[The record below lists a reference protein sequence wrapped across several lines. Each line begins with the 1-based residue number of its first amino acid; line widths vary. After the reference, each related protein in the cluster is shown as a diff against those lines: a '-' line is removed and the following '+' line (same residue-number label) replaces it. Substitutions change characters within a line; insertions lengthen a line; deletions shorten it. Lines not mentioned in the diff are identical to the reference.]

1 MCCLPR
7 MPSACGC
14 IAGEHEDRSMLL
26 VAFSRRMSWVSR
38 ERRRGGRLPGWGG
51 VCSAGQVA
59 PKPLGGGRDLHR
71 KNTEVPAPVSPARS
85 SAPRNMTPQTP

>member
-26 VAFSRRMSWVSR
+26 VAFSRRMSWVSQ
-38 ERRRGGRLPGWGG
+38 ERRRGGRLPGVGGSARLAKSPPSHWGED
-51 VCSAGQVA
+51 VIYI
-59 PKPLGGGRDLHR
+59 GRIRKHR
-71 KNTEVPAPVSPARS
+71 PRFRPPAHL
-85 SAPRNMTPQTP
+85 PRAT